1 MIREPR
7 FHADPTRTLTKENPT
22 LSSRMRAPFIL
33 ALAVLL
39 ALLAFPSLGRAA
51 GPQLSVALTFE
62 PTPFQRGDVE
72 AAVKVT
78 VTNTGDAPTGGPVSA
93 TVELPPG
100 LQLRDVR
107 AGGFGSSGTCP
118 SAQSVHEGAPLTCTT
133 FNPLAPGESLTLM
146 EVISVVAAD
155 AADEL
160 TTSVT
165 AAASGVPDV
174 TVEGHIPVIDRAPF
188 GLAEFSARSLDSSG
202 NDFTLAGGHPY
213 EATTSFVFPTHPEEQ
228 LNKPVQEVRNIWI
241 QLPPGFVGAASA
253 APSCPAALLKTRL
266 FFPPCPAAT
275 RVGTVTL
282 NTGGDGAPT
291 YMFNVT
297 PEKGYPAEFG
307 FEFANNAI
315 VSYPQLRPRGGGYGL
330 NITVPG
336 AGRFNIRSVYAAL
349 WGVPSQHP
357 GLNGNP
363 PAGGPPI
370 PFLSNPT
377 DCSEAEPTTRIYV
390 DSWEHPARMQPD
402 GTPDLTDP
410 NWKTS
415 AVTNPPVTGCSDPA
429 LTSQWNP
436 TISTTPVQEGPVQ
449 ANAPSGLKVNLHFEQ
464 SNDPTDPAYISGLKQ
479 YDPSIPQAPELK
491 TATVTLPG
499 GMAISPSG
507 ANGLNACSDQASLP
521 QGDQVDYDSINP
533 VTCPD
538 ASKIGTVTATSPL
551 LAARNADEEVIGP
564 ESLSGDVY
572 ILAPH
577 PGDLPAGGEGD
588 GTYRLLIQIEN
599 ERLGLNVKLPG
610 VAVANKSTG
619 QLTATFTENPQLP
632 VKDLELEFFNGPR
645 ASLSTPKT
653 CGTFTTTTDLEAW
666 SAPGTPDAHPSSSFD
681 LGAGSGCASSLS
693 ARPFNPSLSAGTTSS
708 KAGSSTPFVL
718 NLSRGDSEQE
728 FSSLN
733 VTLPPGLTAKLAGV
747 PYCSEAAIAAAKTK
761 SGAAEQAS
769 PSCPAASQVGTL
781 TTSAG
786 PGSNP
791 YTVMGNAYLAG
802 PYKGA
807 PLSFAFITP
816 AVAGPFDLG
825 NVVVRAAAFVDPE
838 TAQVTVKTDS
848 IPQILDGV
856 PLGIRSIQV
865 KVDKPD
871 FTLNP
876 TNCEPMA
883 VGALVGAS
891 SGATAN
897 PQNHFQVG
905 DCGALAFKP
914 KLKISLKGSTAHT
927 GHPALKAVVSYPQQG
942 AYANIARAQ
951 VNLPHSEFL
960 DQGSLNKTCTKPVL
974 LEGKCPAK
982 TIYGKA
988 RAWTPLLAAPL
999 EGPIYLVGGYGFKLP
1014 ALVAE
1019 LNGQIRVVL
1028 KGKVDSGPNKGIRNT
1043 FEAVPDAPVSRFV
1056 LEMKGGSKYGLLEN
1070 SEDLCKKPQRA
1081 IARFTAQN
1089 GLVDQTKPLVANS
1102 CGKKKE
1108 KAKHHKAKS
1117 RNAGGKANGKGA
1129 NRALARLSR
1138 RGF

>member
-1 MIREPR
+1 MTREPR
-7 FHADPTRTLTKENPT
+7 LDVDPARYLDKENPVPN
-22 LSSRMRAPFIL
+22 SRVPAPLAVIL
-33 ALAVLL
+33 ALLL
-39 ALLAFPSLGRAA
+39 VLLAFPALSRAA
-51 GPQLSVALTFE
+51 GPQLSVSLSHE
-62 PTPFQRGDVE
+62 PANYERGSVE
-72 AAVKVT
+72 SKFVVT
-78 VTNTGDAPTGGPVSA
+78 VENSGDAPTGGPVSA
-93 TVELPPG
+93 TLVLPPS
-100 LQLRDVR
+100 LQLSSIQ
-107 AGGFGSSGTCP
+107 GFGCP
-118 SAQSVHEGAPLTCTT
+118 SVASVNAGAPLTCST
-133 FNPLAPGESLTLM
+133 FAALQPGFPQT
-146 EVISVVAAD
+146 VIQGTAVVALD
-155 AADEL
+155 APDEL

-165 AAASGVPDV
+165 AAALGTPDA
-174 TVEGHIPVIDRAPF
+174 TSEDHIPVVDRSPF
-188 GLAEFSARSLDSSG
+188 GIKEFSARSLDSGG
-202 NDFTLAGGHPY
+202 NDYTVAGGHPY
-213 EATTSFVFPTHPEEQ
+213 EATTSFTFPTFPEGVIP
-228 LNKPVQEVRNIWI
+228 KPVEEVRNIWI
-241 QLPPGFVGAASA
+241 ELPPGFVGAAAA
-253 APSCPAALLKTRL
+253 APSCPLALLKTRAAE
-266 FFPPCPAAT
+266 PPCPVAS
-275 RVGTVTL
+275 RVGTLTL
-282 NTGGDGAPT
+282 TFSGTGGPA
-291 YMFNVT
+291 YLYNVT
-297 PEKGYPAEFG
+297 PEKGYPAEFA
-307 FEFANNAI
+307 FVFLQNVIAN
-315 VSYPQLRPRGGGYGL
+315 YPQLRPRGEGYGL
-330 NITVPG
+330 NFTVPG
-336 AGRFNIRSVYAAL
+336 ASRFNISGASATL

-357 GLNGNP
+357 GLNGSP
-363 PAGGPPI
+363 PTGGPPI

-377 DCSEAEPTTRIYV
+377 DCSEAEPMTRIYV
-390 DSWEHPARMQPD
+390 DSWEHPARMLSD
-402 GTPDLTDP
+402 GTPDLSDP

-415 AVTNPPVTGCSDPA
+415 AVPNPPVTGCSDPA

-436 TISTTPVQEGPVQ
+436 AISTTPVQEGPVQ

-491 TATVTLPG
+491 TATVTLPEG
-499 GMAISPSG
+499 VAISPSG
-507 ANGLNACSDQASLP
+507 ANGLGACSDQAALP

-538 ASKIGTVTATSPL
+538 SSKIGTVTATSPL
-551 LAARNADEEVIGP
+551 LAARNEEDEVIGP
-564 ESLSGDVY
+564 EPLSGDVY

-632 VKDLELEFFNGPR
+632 VKDLELEFFKGPR

-666 SAPGTPDAHPSSSFD
+666 SAPGTPDAHPQSSFD
-681 LGAGSGCASSLS
+681 LGAGSGCASSLGS
-693 ARPFNPSLSAGTTSS
+693 RPFNPTLTAGTTNSR
-708 KAGSSTPFVL
+708 AGSSTPFVL
-718 NLSRGDSEQE
+718 NLSRGDNEQE
-728 FSSLN
+728 ISSLN

-761 SGAAEQAS
+761 SGAAEQAN
-769 PSCPAASQVGTL
+769 PSCPATSKVGTL

-786 PGSNP
+786 PGANP
-791 YTVMGNAYLAG
+791 YTVSGDVYLAG

-838 TAQVTVKTDS
+838 TAQVTVKTDPL
-848 IPQILDGV
+848 PQILDGV
-856 PLGIRSIQV
+856 PLGIRSIQA
-865 KVDKPD
+865 KIDRPS

-883 VGALVGAS
+883 VGAQVGGS

-914 KLKISLKGSTAHT
+914 KLNISLKGSTTHT
-927 GHPALKAVVSYPQQG
+927 GHPALKAVVTYPQQG

-988 RAWTPLLAAPL
+988 KAWTPLLADPL
-999 EGPIYLVGGYGFKLP
+999 EGPVYLVGGYGFKLP

-1056 LEMKGGSKYGLLEN
+1056 LEMKGGKKYGLLEN
-1070 SEDLCKKPQRA
+1070 SEDLCAKPQRA

-1089 GLVDQTKPLVANS
+1089 GMVDQTKPLISNQ
-1102 CGKKKE
+1102 CGKQRATHK
-1108 KAKHHKAKS
+1108 KHHKGH
-1117 RNAGGKANGKGA
+1117 GGKHHTSKAHKH
-1129 NRALARLSR
+1129 
-1138 RGF
+1138 